1 MAFIA
6 GLVLLTA
13 VACSPQIKFADDEGR
28 FSVSL
33 DARWEDTTDLAIDD
47 WLVNGD
53 IRFELAFAASR
64 FQVRENDPNLSPN
77 VLARL
82 NVLQGVP
89 RQPGQSD
96 NDQQWLTS
104 WALGWIGSQP
114 AGSQSTEPAAYLHRK
129 AVTVEVE
136 TLSSDTHEVRR
147 FYRLD
152 AEIGLQSVCS
162 MPADIWDR
170 VTCAEALN
178 GVEVR
183 A

>member
-1 MAFIA
+1 MYLVTPILTFPHKGGRDLSSPPRRGRVRVVAFIA

-28 FSVSL
+28 FAVSL
-33 DARWEDTTDLAIDD
+33 DGRWEDTTDLAIDD
-47 WLVNGD
+47 WLANGD

-82 NVLQGVP
+82 NVLRGNP

-104 WALGWIGSQP
+104 
-114 AGSQSTEPAAYLHRK
+114 
-129 AVTVEVE
+129 
-136 TLSSDTHEVRR
+136 
-147 FYRLD
+147 
-152 AEIGLQSVCS
+152 
-162 MPADIWDR
+162 
-170 VTCAEALN
+170 
-178 GVEVR
+178 
-183 A
+183 